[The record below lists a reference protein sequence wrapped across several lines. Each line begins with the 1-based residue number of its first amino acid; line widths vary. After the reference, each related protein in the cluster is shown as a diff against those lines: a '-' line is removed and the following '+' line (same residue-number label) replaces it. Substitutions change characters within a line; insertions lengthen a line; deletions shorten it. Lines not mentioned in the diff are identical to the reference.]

1 MVLPVQMMKPSE
13 LTLRYLE
20 IFVGNSILNLS
31 EFIIQSQF
39 YNLGFS
45 NFKSN
50 RIYEKEFFIFK
61 DLGLNKK

>member
-1 MVLPVQMMKPSE
+1 MVLPVQMMKPSG

-45 NFKSN
+45 NFKWN

-61 DLGLNKK
+61 D